1 MKKIFATIA
10 AIVLAAGAAFAQD
23 MAELTEV
30 YNSAAALLQEENKAG
45 ALENFNKAVIMAEAI
60 GDEAAD
66 ILSECKGIIPKL
78 SLSMAKDLVKAG
90 DFDAAILNLD
100 YVAKVAEK
108 YDDFD
113 TMGEATGL
121 IPQVLKQKGATQ
133 IKDKDYAGAVDTYN
147 KILADDPA
155 DGVSAL
161 RLGSA
166 LSALGKTE
174 EAISAFE
181 TAAANGQDAQ
191 ANKQIGTIFL
201 KKASANLKEK
211 KYADAVENALKS
223 NEYAANPQAL
233 QIAGQASQLA
243 GKNADAIKYL
253 SQYLEAAPTAKNA
266 GQIAYT
272 VGALYQNAKNNAK
285 AKEFYSK
292 ALSDPKYG
300 PEAKKL
306 IDTLK

>member
-30 YNSAAALLQEENKAG
+30 YNSAASLLQEDNKAG

-66 ILSECKGIIPKL
+66 ILAQCQAVIPKL

-90 DFDAAILNLD
+90 DFDAAIVNLD

-133 IKDKDYAGAVDTYN
+133 IKEKDFAGAVDTFN

-166 LSALGKTE
+166 YNALGKVE

-211 KYADAVENALKS
+211 KFAEAVENAVKS

-233 QIAGQASQLA
+233 QIAGQASQMA

-253 SQYLEAAPTAKNA
+253 SQYLEAAPDAKNA

-272 VGALYQNAKNNAK
+272 IGALYQNTKNNAK

>member
-90 DFDAAILNLD
+90 DFDAAVLNLD

-211 KYADAVENALKS
+211 KYTDAVENALKS

>member
-90 DFDAAILNLD
+90 DFDAAVLNLD

-181 TAAANGQDAQ
+181 TAAANGQDDQ

-223 NEYAANPQAL
+223 NEYAENPQAL

>member
-10 AIVLAAGAAFAQD
+10 ALVLAAGAAFAQD

-30 YNSAAALLQEENKAG
+30 YNSAAALLEEGNKAG
-45 ALENFNKAVIMAEAI
+45 ALENFNKALTMATEI
-60 GDEAAD
+60 GEEGAD
-66 ILSECKGIIPKL
+66 ILAQCQAIIPKI

-90 DFDAAILNLD
+90 EFDAALLNLD
-100 YVAKVAEK
+100 YVAQIAEK

-113 TMGEATGL
+113 TMGEATEL
-121 IPQVLKQKGATQ
+121 IPQVLKSKGVSQ
-133 IKDKDYAGAVDTYN
+133 IKAKDFAGAVETYN
-147 KILADDPA
+147 KILADDPT

-166 LSALGKTE
+166 YNGLGNTE
-174 EAISAFE
+174 EAIKAFE
-181 TAAANGQDAQ
+181 VAAANGQDGQ
-191 ANKQIGTIFL
+191 ANKQISTIFL

-211 KYADAVENALKS
+211 KFADAVENAVKA
-223 NEYAANPQAL
+223 NEYSSTPQAL
-233 QIAGQASQLA
+233 QIAGQASQMA

-253 SQYLEAAPTAKNA
+253 SEYLEAAPDAKNA

-285 AKEFYSK
+285 AKEYYTK
-292 ALSDPKYG
+292 ALPDPKFG

-306 IDTLK
+306 IDALK

>member
-23 MAELTEV
+23 MTELTEV
-30 YNSAAALLQEENKAG
+30 YNSAAALLQEDNKAG

-66 ILSECKGIIPKL
+66 ILAQCQAVIPKL

-90 DFDAAILNLD
+90 DFDAAIVNLD

-133 IKDKDYAGAVDTYN
+133 IKEKDFAGAVDTYN

-166 LSALGKTE
+166 YNALGKVE

-211 KYADAVENALKS
+211 KFAEAVENAVKS

-233 QIAGQASQLA
+233 QIAGQASQMA

-253 SQYLEAAPTAKNA
+253 SQYLEAAPDAKNA

-272 VGALYQNAKNNAK
+272 VGALYQNSKNNAK

>member
-90 DFDAAILNLD
+90 DFDAAVLNLD

>member
-90 DFDAAILNLD
+90 DFDAAIVNLD